1 LKFELKSKLR
11 LMCEGGFFHLV
22 FITDN
27 SLLDYITSKIIVSLC
42 ANSAFWDRKKGKKN
56 V

>member
-1 LKFELKSKLR
+1 MIILKFELKSKLR

-27 SLLDYITSKIIVSLC
+27 SLSDYITIE
-42 ANSAFWDRKKGKKN
+42 NYYQFMP
-56 V
+56 